1 MMKKILVVEDN
12 EDNRDMLTRRLER
25 RGYRVEMAVN
35 GLNALEVAQATHPDL
50 ILMDLSMPV
59 MDGWDAT
66 RRLKAAPD
74 LNHIPIIALTGHAM
88 KDDRDKA
95 LASGAEDYLA
105 KPLDFPRLLEL
116 VERWLRTTAQRGPS

>member
-1 MMKKILVVEDN
+1 MKKILIVEDN
-12 EDNRDMLTRRLER
+12 EDNRDMLARRLER
-25 RGYRVEMAVN
+25 RGYRVEIAVN
-35 GLNALEVAQATHPDL
+35 GMDALEVAQATRPDL

-95 LASGAEDYLA
+95 LATGAEDYMA
-105 KPLDFPRLLEL
+105 KPLDFARLLEL
-116 VERWLRTTAQRGPS
+116 VERWLRTAGQCPPS